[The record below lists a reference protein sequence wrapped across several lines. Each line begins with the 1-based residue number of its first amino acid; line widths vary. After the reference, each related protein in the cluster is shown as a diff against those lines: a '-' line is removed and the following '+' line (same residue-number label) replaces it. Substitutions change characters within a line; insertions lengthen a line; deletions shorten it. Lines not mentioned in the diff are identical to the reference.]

1 MQTEAVAD
9 WLLELSGVPASPCEH
24 LGVTLVLTDS
34 QLVSILYRAWDL
46 EPTPCAFQ
54 LSLTTSCF
62 VTLDIVTLLRLN
74 FHNVKGGEN
83 DTGCYEELSL

>member
-1 MQTEAVAD
+1 MIFLVMQTEAVAD
-9 WLLELSGVPASPCEH
+9 WLLELSGVSASPCGH
-24 LGVTLVLTDS
+24 MGLSLVLIDS

-62 VTLDIVTLLRLN
+62 VTLEEVTLL
-74 FHNVKGGEN
+74 
-83 DTGCYEELSL
+83 